1 MRLSKFLSNSGVA
14 SRRKTE
20 DLIKTGRV
28 KVNNNVI
35 LEPFFNIEPEKDT
48 VTIDDIRVKFNKK
61 FIYIALYKPVKYISD
76 LKDDRGRKIARELI
90 DIEGKL
96 FPVGRLDYN
105 SEGLILFTNDGD
117 FANII
122 MHPKYGIEKEYF
134 VKLKDSLDMND
145 IAKLKKGLMIEG
157 SLCKVEKINFL
168 RHAQKNS
175 WYDFVVKQGKNRMI
189 RKMCLV
195 IKHPVLKLIRVRI
208 GNISLGNLEPGQYR
222 FLSEKEIKYIK
233 SKESSL

>member
-1 MRLSKFLSNSGVA
+1 MRLSKFLSISGVA

-20 DLIKTGRV
+20 ELIKSGRI
-28 KVNNNVI
+28 KVNNEIV

-48 VTIDDIRVKFNKK
+48 VTIDDTKVKSIKK
-61 FIYIALYKPVKYISD
+61 LIYIALYKPIKYISD
-76 LKDDRGRKIARELI
+76 LKDDKGRKLARELI

-134 VKLKDSLDMND
+134 VKVKDALDNED
-145 IAKLKKGLMIEG
+145 ILRLKKGIKIDNDF
-157 SLCKVEKINFL
+157 CKVEKITFL
-168 RHAQKNS
+168 KSAQKNN
-175 WYDFVVKQGKNRMI
+175 WYVFIVKQGKNRMI
-189 RKMCLV
+189 RKMCLA
-195 IKHPVLKLIRVRI
+195 IKHPVLKLVRVRI
-208 GNISLGNLEPGQYR
+208 GNITLGNLEPGQYR
-222 FLSEKEIKYIK
+222 FLTEKEIKYIK
-233 SKESSL
+233 SKSQNI